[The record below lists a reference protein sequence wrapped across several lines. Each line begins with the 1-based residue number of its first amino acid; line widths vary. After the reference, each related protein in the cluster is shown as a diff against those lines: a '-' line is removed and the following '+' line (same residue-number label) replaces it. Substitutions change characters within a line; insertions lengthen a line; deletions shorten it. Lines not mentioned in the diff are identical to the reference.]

1 MNERAEVETLTTLL
15 TNETLHQKSPE
26 EITALLYE
34 AALTNLEDAI
44 EHNKRKEFIESNEK
58 LKKASDIVYRLGAGL
73 NYEAGIIADQLDQL
87 YNYLADQII
96 QANYKKDNKIILEVI
111 KIVESLMTAWNEAM
125 KRKKDPQSSVV
136 KQKAKAYESTSV
148 YE

>member
-1 MNERAEVETLTTLL
+1 MTALL
-15 TNETLHQKSPE
+15 TNEALYQKSPE

-34 AALTNLEDAI
+34 AALTNLENAI
-44 EHNKRKEFIESNEK
+44 EHNERQEFIEANDK
-58 LKKASDIVYRLGAGL
+58 LKKANDIIYRLGAGL

-96 QANYKKDNKIILEVI
+96 EANYKKDNSKIREVI
-111 KIVESLMTAWNEAM
+111 KVIESLMTAWNEAM
-125 KRKKDPQSSVV
+125 KQKKDPQSSAV
-136 KQKAKAYESTSV
+136 KQKAKAYESTSI